1 MKYSISIILFSLLSF
16 SEAYSQGCNGSASFS
31 YVNNGNAEVS
41 FTNTSSV
48 AGSITA
54 FAWNFGDGTTS
65 NQSNPTHTYGANGYY
80 TVTLNVTSVQ
90 DFGFYGTLTCN
101 DATSNNIM
109 INNSNSAYGCMD
121 ISACNYDPTA
131 TVDDG
136 SCIVSSTWVTLEMND
151 SFGDGW
157 GGHTWS
163 AISTTG
169 GNSYGPYTLNSGNSG
184 WEAFCIADDCYDV
197 ICEVVGWNYQEESWS
212 LTDDNGTVLASGGVP
227 YNSMLETGAGCST
240 SGCTDQGACNY
251 DSLSTVDDG
260 SCIYANPLYDCEGN
274 CLNDVDDDNI
284 CDENDDCVGEWV
296 EDIETGNCSIY
307 TSYGEDVCT
316 SYTGCEWVYGWG
328 GWVIGWHQDCMYT
341 YEVDN
346 GYCDALL
353 IGCVDSEACNY
364 DSEAEVDNGQ
374 CTFNEVGYDCDG
386 IFLCPIDLDTDGY
399 VGVPD
404 LLIILSNF
412 GCVSDC
418 SGDLN
423 GDGTV
428 AIDDL
433 LGMLSS
439 FGNPC

>member
-1 MKYSISIILFSLLSF
+1 MKYSISIILFISLFSF

-54 FAWNFGDGTTS
+54 YAWNFGDGSTS
-65 NQSNPTHTYGANGYY
+65 YQPNPTHTYGANRYY
-80 TVTLNVTSVQ
+80 TVTLNITSVQ
-90 DFGFYGTLTCN
+90 DFGYYGTLTCN
-101 DATSNNIM
+101 DSTSNNIM
-109 INNSNSAYGCMD
+109 VNNSNSAYGCMD
-121 ISACNYDPTA
+121 ISACNYDPNA

-136 SCIVSSTWVTLEMND
+136 SCISSSNWVTLEMND
-151 SFGDGW
+151 SYGDGW
-157 GGHTWS
+157 NGDTWS
-163 AISTTG
+163 AISTSG
-169 GNSYGPYTLNSGNSG
+169 GESYGPFTLNSGLSG
-184 WEAFCIADDCYDV
+184 SESFCMAEDSYD
-197 ICEVVGWNYQEESWS
+197 ITCDFGTYAYETSWS
-212 LTDDNGTVLASGGVP
+212 LICNNGTILDSGGSP
-227 YNSMLETGAGCST
+227 YNAMLNIAASSCST
-240 SGCTDQGACNY
+240 D
-251 DSLSTVDDG
+251 
-260 SCIYANPLYDCEGN
+260 
-274 CLNDVDDDNI
+274 CLNDLDEDNI

-328 GWVIGWHQDCMYT
+328 GWVIGDTFDCMYT

-353 IGCVDSEACNY
+353 IGCIDSEACNY

-399 VGVPD
+399 VGVTD